1 MLLYKHKQRV
11 LFAHAACM
19 GLGNMSREKY
29 QFLSTVFTQNTKTAA
44 VKNTKTDEIIET
56 VPVRLAHR

>member
-1 MLLYKHKQRV
+1 MFYTNTNSVCFSHT
-11 LFAHAACM
+11 LFAGDM
-19 GLGNMSREKY
+19 REKY

-44 VKNTKTDEIIET
+44 VKNTKMDEIIET